1 MNEIG
6 PSEPDWRLS
15 DYWNISQ
22 VNIIKSPRCVQE
34 SRNFKLA
41 PFSHGRWTRDTLF
54 TGIFVPRELNA
65 AGHVSDG
72 GGPCRSSSAQGQK
85 ERERKKRKFR
95 ASQVDSC
102 RSSDS
107 NALWHTP
114 TDWQV
119 GRLIKFG
126 GCCRNLFFF
135 ILIRWSTLSLCPT
148 LTFSHLS
155 VVSLFFFKTK
165 F

>member
-15 DYWNISQ
+15 DYRNISQ

-85 ERERKKRKFR
+85 EREKKRKFR

-126 GCCRNLFFF
+126 GCCRNFFF
-135 ILIRWSTLSLCPT
+135 FHFNPMVNSLIM
-148 LTFSHLS
+148 SHLDIFPF
-155 VVSLFFFKTK
+155 VSRFYFFF
-165 F
+165 